1 MDQLTSDER
10 AILDFEEHWHG
21 PDPRGAKDTAIWEA
35 FGVLPARHAQRLLAL
50 LDRPE
55 AAEYAPLL
63 VSRLR
68 RLRDAR
74 VAARAG

>member
-1 MDQLTSDER
+1 MQQLTSDDR
-10 AILDFEEHWHG
+10 AILDFETNWY
-21 PDPRGAKDTAIWEA
+21 PSPGAKATAIWAE

-50 LDRPE
+50 LDRPA

>member
-1 MDQLTSDER
+1 MELTDDEK
-10 AILDFEEHWHG
+10 AILDFEGHWHG
-21 PDPRGAKDTAIWEA
+21 PDPRGAKDTAIWAE
-35 FGVLPARHAQRLLAL
+35 FSVLPARYHQRLLAL